1 MKSDREYR
9 AFQVNAQDDEKRV
22 TGYATTFDEPYTLFS
37 DGDYEVREVIDP
49 GAFDN
54 CDMSDV
60 IAQYNHEGRVL
71 ARLSNGTLKLNID
84 KSKGLEIDA
93 DLGGTELGRQI
104 YEEIKG
110 GYTNRMSMGFK
121 VDKSADVWTRQETD
135 GKTIEE
141 RRVMSVVKLYDV
153 SAVSIPANPGTSI
166 EARSIDTLVKTRNR
180 EKESRDSGKTNGGLN
195 GNQRN
200 ELRRITDPQER
211 TRRGTQD
218 RRHGKA

>member
-22 TGYATTFDEPYTLFS
+22 TGYATTFDEPYTLYS
-37 DGDYEVREVIDP
+37 DSDYEVREVIDP

-60 IAQYNHEGRVL
+60 IMQYNHEGRVF

-93 DLGGTELGRQI
+93 DLDGTELGRQV

-141 RRVMSVVKLYDV
+141 RRVMSVVKLFDV

-166 EARSIDTLVKTRNR
+166 EARSIDALV
-180 EKESRDSGKTNGGLN
+180 NGVID
-195 GNQRN
+195 
-200 ELRRITDPQER
+200 ELKAERLEIERLETERRRAEIRARLMED
-211 TRRGTQD
+211 
-218 RRHGKA
+218 

>member
-49 GAFDN
+49 SAFDN

-60 IAQYNHEGRVL
+60 IMQYNHEGRVF

-93 DLGGTELGRQI
+93 DLDGTELGRQV

-166 EARSIDTLVKTRNR
+166 EARSIDTLVNGVIDELKAERL
-180 EKESRDSGKTNGGLN
+180 ES
-195 GNQRN
+195 
-200 ELRRITDPQER
+200 ER
-211 TRRGTQD
+211 LATERKRAEIRARLMED
-218 RRHGKA
+218 

>member
-9 AFQVNAQDDEKRV
+9 AFEVRANEDEKRV
-22 TGYATTFDEPYTLFS
+22 TGYATTFNEAYILYD
-37 DGDYEVREVIDP
+37 DGEYEVREVIDEN
-49 GAFDN
+49 AFDN

-71 ARLSNGTLKLNID
+71 ARLSNGTLNLSVD
-84 KSKGLEIDA
+84 KPNGLLINA

-110 GYTNRMSMGFK
+110 GYTTRMSMGFK
-121 VDKSADVWTRQETD
+121 VDRSADVWTRINVD

-141 RRVMSVVKLYDV
+141 RRINSIVKLYDV

-166 EARSIDTLVKTRNR
+166 EARSIDALV
-180 EKESRDSGKTNGGLN
+180 DGVID
-195 GNQRN
+195 
-200 ELRRITDPQER
+200 ELRAERLEAERLELERRRAEIKARIMED
-211 TRRGTQD
+211 
-218 RRHGKA
+218 

>member
-22 TGYATTFDEPYTLFS
+22 TGYATTFDEPYTLYS

-60 IAQYNHEGRVL
+60 IMQYNHEGRVF

-93 DLGGTELGRQI
+93 DLDGTELGRQV

-166 EARSIDTLVKTRNR
+166 EARSIDALVNGVIDELKAERLEI
-180 EKESRDSGKTNGGLN
+180 EKLET
-195 GNQRN
+195 
-200 ELRRITDPQER
+200 ER
-211 TRRGTQD
+211 KRAEIRARLMED
-218 RRHGKA
+218 

>member
-22 TGYATTFDEPYTLFS
+22 TGYATTFDEPYTLYS
-37 DGDYEVREVIDP
+37 DGNYEVREVIDP
-49 GAFDN
+49 SAFDN

-60 IAQYNHEGRVL
+60 IMQYNHEGRVF

-84 KSKGLEIDA
+84 KSRGLEIDA
-93 DLGGTELGRQI
+93 DLDGTELGRQV

-121 VDKSADVWTRQETD
+121 VDKSADVWTRQETE

-166 EARSIDTLVKTRNR
+166 EARSIDALV
-180 EKESRDSGKTNGGLN
+180 NGVID
-195 GNQRN
+195 
-200 ELRRITDPQER
+200 ELKAERLEIERLETERRRAEIRAKLMED
-211 TRRGTQD
+211 
-218 RRHGKA
+218 

>member
-22 TGYATTFDEPYTLFS
+22 TGYATTFDEPYTLYS

-49 GAFDN
+49 SAFDN

-60 IAQYNHEGRVL
+60 IMQYNHEGRVF

-93 DLGGTELGRQI
+93 DLDGTELGRQV

-141 RRVMSVVKLYDV
+141 RRVMSVVKLFDV

-166 EARSIDTLVKTRNR
+166 EARSIDALV
-180 EKESRDSGKTNGGLN
+180 NGVID
-195 GNQRN
+195 
-200 ELRRITDPQER
+200 ELKAERLEIERLETERRRAEIRARLMED
-211 TRRGTQD
+211 
-218 RRHGKA
+218 

>member
-22 TGYATTFDEPYTLFS
+22 TGYATTFDEPYTLYS

-49 GAFDN
+49 SAFDN

-60 IAQYNHEGRVL
+60 IMQYNHEGRVF

-93 DLGGTELGRQI
+93 DLDGTELGRQV

-153 SAVSIPANPGTSI
+153 SAVSIPANPRTSI
-166 EARSIDTLVKTRNR
+166 EARSIDTLVNGVIDELKAERL
-180 EKESRDSGKTNGGLN
+180 ES
-195 GNQRN
+195 
-200 ELRRITDPQER
+200 ER
-211 TRRGTQD
+211 LATERKRAEIRARLMED
-218 RRHGKA
+218 

>member
-22 TGYATTFDEPYTLFS
+22 TGYATTFDEPYTLYS

-49 GAFDN
+49 SAFDN

-60 IAQYNHEGRVL
+60 IMQYNHEGRVF

-93 DLGGTELGRQI
+93 DLDGTELGRQV

-121 VDKSADVWTRQETD
+121 VDKSADVWTRQETE

-166 EARSIDTLVKTRNR
+166 EARSIDALV
-180 EKESRDSGKTNGGLN
+180 NGVID
-195 GNQRN
+195 
-200 ELRRITDPQER
+200 ELKAERLEIERLETERRRAEIRARLMED
-211 TRRGTQD
+211 
-218 RRHGKA
+218 

>member
-22 TGYATTFDEPYTLFS
+22 TGYATTFDEPYTLYS

-49 GAFDN
+49 SAFDN

-60 IAQYNHEGRVL
+60 IMMYNHEGRVF

-93 DLGGTELGRQI
+93 DLDGTELGRQV

-166 EARSIDTLVKTRNR
+166 EARSIDTLVNGVIDELKAERL
-180 EKESRDSGKTNGGLN
+180 ES
-195 GNQRN
+195 
-200 ELRRITDPQER
+200 ER
-211 TRRGTQD
+211 LATERKRAEIRARLMED
-218 RRHGKA
+218 

>member
-9 AFQVNAQDDEKRV
+9 AFEVRANEDEKRV
-22 TGYATTFDEPYTLFS
+22 TGYATTFNEAYTLYD
-37 DGDYEVREVIDP
+37 DGEYEIREVIDEN
-49 GAFDN
+49 AFDN

-71 ARLSNGTLKLNID
+71 ARLSNGTLNLSVD
-84 KSKGLEIDA
+84 KPNGLLINA

-110 GYTNRMSMGFK
+110 GYTTRMSMGFK
-121 VDKSADVWTRQETD
+121 VDRSADVWTRINVD

-141 RRVMSVVKLYDV
+141 RRINSIKKLYDV

-166 EARSIDTLVKTRNR
+166 EARSIDTLV
-180 EKESRDSGKTNGGLN
+180 NGVID
-195 GNQRN
+195 
-200 ELRRITDPQER
+200 ELRAERLENERLELERKRAEIKARIMED
-211 TRRGTQD
+211 
-218 RRHGKA
+218 

>member
-22 TGYATTFDEPYTLFS
+22 KGYATTFDEPYTLYN

-49 GAFDN
+49 SAFDN

-60 IAQYNHEGRVL
+60 IMQYNHEGRVF

-93 DLGGTELGRQI
+93 DLDGTELGRQV

-121 VDKSADVWTRQETD
+121 VDKSADVWTRQEAD
-135 GKTIEE
+135 GKTIKE
-141 RRVMSVVKLYDV
+141 RRVMSVVKLFDV

-166 EARSIDTLVKTRNR
+166 EARSIDTLVNGVIDELKAERL
-180 EKESRDSGKTNGGLN
+180 ES
-195 GNQRN
+195 
-200 ELRRITDPQER
+200 ER
-211 TRRGTQD
+211 LATERKRAEIRARLMED
-218 RRHGKA
+218 

>member
-9 AFQVNAQDDEKRV
+9 AFEVRANEDEKRV
-22 TGYATTFDEPYTLFS
+22 TGYATTFNEAYTLYD
-37 DGDYEVREVIDP
+37 DGEYEVREVIDP
-49 GAFDN
+49 NAFDN

-71 ARLSNGTLKLNID
+71 ARLSNGTLNLSVD
-84 KSKGLEIDA
+84 KPNGLLINA

-110 GYTNRMSMGFK
+110 GYTTRMSMGFK
-121 VDKSADVWTRQETD
+121 VDRSADVWTRINVD

-141 RRVMSVVKLYDV
+141 RRINSIVKLYDV

-166 EARSIDTLVKTRNR
+166 EARSIDALV
-180 EKESRDSGKTNGGLN
+180 DGVID
-195 GNQRN
+195 
-200 ELRRITDPQER
+200 ELRAERLESERLELERRRAEIKARIMED
-211 TRRGTQD
+211 
-218 RRHGKA
+218 

>member
-22 TGYATTFDEPYTLFS
+22 TGYATTFDEPYTLYS

-166 EARSIDTLVKTRNR
+166 EARSIDTLV
-180 EKESRDSGKTNGGLN
+180 NGVID
-195 GNQRN
+195 
-200 ELRRITDPQER
+200 ELRAER
-211 TRRGTQD
+211 LESERLATERKRAEIRARLMED
-218 RRHGKA
+218 

>member
-22 TGYATTFDEPYTLFS
+22 TGYATTFDEPYTLYS

-49 GAFDN
+49 SAFDN

-60 IAQYNHEGRVL
+60 IMQYNHEGRVF

-93 DLGGTELGRQI
+93 DLDGTELGRQV

-166 EARSIDTLVKTRNR
+166 EARSIDALVNGVIDELKAERL
-180 EKESRDSGKTNGGLN
+180 ES
-195 GNQRN
+195 
-200 ELRRITDPQER
+200 ER
-211 TRRGTQD
+211 LATERKRAEIRARLMED
-218 RRHGKA
+218 